1 MTDKSPATRFFRMV
15 CPPQDMDR
23 VAALLRAEGFEFTPE
38 NISPWAFRL
47 LDGPLPLGSSLA
59 AFFGLIYIQDRSS
72 MLPPL
77 VLAPPPDATALDMCA
92 SPGGKTGLLAQLV
105 GPGGLVL
112 GNEPN
117 PARLATLR
125 RNLETANL
133 MHTAT
138 CRADGEKL
146 GLAPGAWPYILLDPP
161 CSGWG
166 TAEKHPQV
174 MKLWK
179 GDKIKPLIGL
189 QRALLRR
196 AAQLLPPG
204 GRLVY
209 STCTTNNA
217 ENEGQA
223 AWAQEHLGLV
233 PTAFLE
239 PGREHSEPLTRLNI
253 TGGQGEGQGF
263 FVALF
268 SKPGEPGETGGPGG
282 PGSPGA
288 HDSAQSPPDFAQSPP
303 NFGQNPPPGDDTRAA
318 WWSTWRERLIDRDL
332 LNSACLE
339 ASRLPPGEVAAFNE
353 NLIFMPANLAV
364 LVPASVTWR
373 GFGLGKFT
381 AGVPRP
387 SPRLRG
393 LMRGPQDCPA
403 LDVDEPETI
412 RRLQRGNSL
421 GLDAPGREAGL
432 YFQGLPLG
440 LLRLAGGRAMWS
452 EG

>member
-1 MTDKSPATRFFRMV
+1 MI

-38 NISPWAFRL
+38 RISPWAFRL
-47 LDGPLPLGSSLA
+47 LGGPLPLGSSLA

-77 VLAPPPDATALDMCA
+77 VLAPPPGATALDMCA

-133 MHTAT
+133 THTAT

-146 GLAPGAWPYILLDPP
+146 DLAPGAWPYILLDPP

-196 AAQLLPPG
+196 AVQLLPPG

-217 ENEGQA
+217 ENEDQA
-223 AWAQEHLGLV
+223 AWAEEHLGLV
-233 PTAFLE
+233 PTTFLE
-239 PGREHSEPLTRLNI
+239 PGREHSAPLTHLNI
-253 TGGQGEGQGF
+253 AGGQGEGQGF

-268 SKPGEPGETGGPGG
+268 TKPHGPEPD
-282 PGSPGA
+282 SPA
-288 HDSAQSPPDFAQSPP
+288 VT
-303 NFGQNPPPGDDTRAA
+303 QNPPNPEEAHAT
-318 WWSTWRERLIDRDL
+318 WWSTWRERLIDREL
-332 LNSACLE
+332 LNSACLD

-353 NLIFMPANLAV
+353 NLIFMPAGLAG

-381 AGVPRP
+381 AGAPRP
-387 SPRLRG
+387 SPRLRS
-393 LMRGPQDCPA
+393 LMRGPQDCPS

-421 GLDAPGREAGL
+421 ALDVPGREAGL

-440 LLRLAGGRAMWS
+440 LLRLVNGRAMWS